1 MLADLRNAILA
12 ALLGLTV
19 GALGSWWLTAEYK
32 DSVWGK
38 AVSDQKVEAGKVLQ
52 KETEKV
58 LTAEREASRLK
69 DEMEKQHVESSA
81 KIERTLADNR
91 RLARE
96 LGGLRDPGRRS
107 SGGCPAPGATEATG
121 SPAGETSGAELSAE
135 ASWFLLEFAA
145 EADRA
150 AEYAQL
156 CYRWANRP
164 VTALPG
170 PEVAPA
176 PSP

>member
-1 MLADLRNAILA
+1 MMTNLRDTILA
-12 ALLGLTV
+12 ALLGLAV
-19 GALGSWWLTAEYK
+19 GAIGSCWLTAEYK

-52 KETEKV
+52 AETEKV
-58 LTAEREASRLK
+58 LTAERETTRLK

-107 SGGCPAPGATEATG
+107 SGGCSAPGAA
-121 SPAGETSGAELSAE
+121 ETSGVPPGEASGTELSAE
-135 ASWFLLEFAA
+135 ASEFLLEFAA

-164 VTALPG
+164 VTVLPG
-170 PEVAPA
+170 SEAAPT